1 MSWRSR
7 VSHSRPGLKV
17 GLDESLPDRNPE
29 EKEMEQKLA
38 HYEMKGQTAVVTID
52 HPPMNALDLATKE
65 AIGEVFRELDERRQE
80 IRAVVLHGA
89 GEKAF
94 AAGADI
100 KTFLELNRDSAKRR
114 LSRSH
119 QIYAM
124 VENFEWPVIAAIH
137 GFCLGAGLELALC
150 CDIRCAEQTAKLGFP
165 EVNLSVFPGNGGIW
179 RSLHHIPLGKLKE
192 LVFTGEA
199 IDATE
204 AFRLGLIERV
214 VPPGQVMEAALE
226 LAAKIVEKGLLG
238 VAAGKKVING
248 ARDLSL
254 QKGLELES
262 DLWANLTTTED
273 MKEGARAF
281 IEKRKPQYRCR

>member
-1 MSWRSR
+1 
-7 VSHSRPGLKV
+7 
-17 GLDESLPDRNPE
+17 
-29 EKEMEQKLA
+29 MEQKLA
-38 HYEMKGQTAVVTID
+38 YYDIKGQTAIVTID
-52 HPPMNALDLATKE
+52 HPPMNALDVATKE
-65 AIGEVFRELDERRQE
+65 AIGEVFRDLDRRKQE

-100 KTFLELNRDSAKRR
+100 KAFLELNPETAKRR

-150 CDIRCAEQTAKLGFP
+150 CDIRCAEETVKLGFP

-179 RSLHHIPLGKLKE
+179 RSLHHVPPGKLKE

-199 IDATE
+199 IGATE
-204 AFRLGLIERV
+204 ALRLGLIERV
-214 VPPGQVMEAALE
+214 VPPGQGLEAALE
-226 LAAKIVEKGLLG
+226 LAAKIVEKAPLG
-238 VAAGKKVING
+238 VAAGKRVING

-254 QKGLELES
+254 RQGLELES

-281 IEKRKPQYRCR
+281 IEKRKPKYQCR

>member
-1 MSWRSR
+1 
-7 VSHSRPGLKV
+7 
-17 GLDESLPDRNPE
+17 
-29 EKEMEQKLA
+29 MEQELA
-38 HYEMKGQTAVVTID
+38 YYEMRGQVAIVTIN
-52 HPPMNALDLATKE
+52 HPPMNALDAATKE
-65 AIGEVFRELDERRQE
+65 AIGEIFKELEDRRQE
-80 IRAVVLHGA
+80 VRAVILHGG

-100 KTFLELNRDSAKRR
+100 KTFLELQPDTAKRR

-124 VENFEWPVIAAIH
+124 VESFEWPVIAAIH

-150 CDIRCAEQTAKLGFP
+150 CDIRCAEETAKLGFP

-179 RSLHHIPLGKLKE
+179 RSLCHLPLGKLKE
-192 LVFTGEA
+192 LVFTGET
-199 IDATE
+199 ISATE
-204 AFRLGLIERV
+204 AFRLGLIERI
-214 VPPGQVMEAALE
+214 VPPGQVMEASLE
-226 LAAKIVEKGLLG
+226 LAVKILEKGPLG
-238 VAAGKKVING
+238 VAAGKKVINQ
-248 ARDLSL
+248 ARDLTL
-254 QKGLELES
+254 QQGLEMES

>member
-1 MSWRSR
+1 M
-7 VSHSRPGLKV
+7 
-17 GLDESLPDRNPE
+17 E
-29 EKEMEQKLA
+29 EKLA
-38 HYEMKGQTAVVTID
+38 YYEIQGQTAIVTIN

-65 AIGEVFRELDERRQE
+65 AIFEAFRELDGQRQE
-80 IRAVVLHGA
+80 IRAVILRGA

-100 KTFLELNRDSAKRR
+100 KTFLELQPDTAKRR

-119 QIYAM
+119 QIYTM
-124 VENFEWPVIAAIH
+124 VENFGWPVIAAIR

-150 CDIRCAEQTAKLGFP
+150 CDIRCAEETAKLGFP
-165 EVNLSVFPGNGGIW
+165 EVNLSIFPGNGGIW

-199 IDATE
+199 IGATE

-214 VPPGQVMEAALE
+214 VPPGQAMEAALG
-226 LAAKIVEKGLLG
+226 LAAKIIEKGPLG
-238 VAAGKKVING
+238 VAAGKEVINR
-248 ARDLSL
+248 ARDLTL
-254 QKGLELES
+254 QQGLELES

-281 IEKRKPQYRCR
+281 IEKRRPQYRCR

>member
-1 MSWRSR
+1 
-7 VSHSRPGLKV
+7 
-17 GLDESLPDRNPE
+17 
-29 EKEMEQKLA
+29 MEQKLA
-38 HYEMKGQTAVVTID
+38 YFQMRDQVAIVTIN
-52 HPPMNALDLATKE
+52 HPPMNALDMGTKE
-65 AIGEVFRELDERRQE
+65 AIGEVFRELGDRRQE
-80 IRAVVLHGA
+80 IRAVVLHGE

-100 KTFLELNRDSAKRR
+100 KAFLELNPETAKRR

-119 QIYAM
+119 QIYGM

-137 GFCLGAGLELALC
+137 GFCLGGGLELALC
-150 CDIRCAEQTAKLGFP
+150 CDIRCAEETAKMGFP

-199 IDATE
+199 IGAAE
-204 AFRLGLIERV
+204 ALRLGLVERV
-214 VPPGQVMEAALE
+214 VPPGQGLEAALE
-226 LAAKIVEKGLLG
+226 LATKIVDKGPLG
-238 VAAGKKVING
+238 VAAGKKVINR

-254 QKGLELES
+254 ERGLELES
-262 DLWANLTTTED
+262 DLWAGLTTTED

-281 IEKRKPQYRCR
+281 IEKRKPQYWCR

>member
-1 MSWRSR
+1 
-7 VSHSRPGLKV
+7 
-17 GLDESLPDRNPE
+17 
-29 EKEMEQKLA
+29 MEQKLA
-38 HYEMKGQTAVVTID
+38 YYNIKGQAAIVTIN
-52 HPPMNALDLATKE
+52 HPPMNALDAATKE
-65 AIGEVFRELDERRQE
+65 AIGEVFREIDERKQE

-100 KTFLELNRDSAKRR
+100 KTFLELNPDSAKKR

-150 CDIRCAEQTAKLGFP
+150 CDIRCAEETAKLGFP

-199 IDATE
+199 ITATE
-204 AFRLGLIERV
+204 AFRLGLVERV
-214 VPPGQVMEAALE
+214 VPPGQVIEAALE
-226 LAAKIVEKGLLG
+226 LAARIIEKGPLG
-238 VAAGKKVING
+238 VAAGKRVING

-262 DLWANLTTTED
+262 DLWADLTTSED